1 MAPENIPFQTIRVV
15 SADRT
20 LRITLSEYAISL
32 VIDGHVF
39 FFLPRNERFV
49 TATTTATFAPGHNG
63 EADTPA
69 ECIKCVAFLA
79 RAAGQP

>member
-1 MAPENIPFQTIRVV
+1 MAPDTLPFQTIRVV
-15 SADRT
+15 SSDKT

-39 FFLPRNERFV
+39 FFVARLDRFV
-49 TATTTATFAPGHNG
+49 PCTTTATYAPGHNG

-69 ECIKCVAFLA
+69 ECMRCVGFLA
-79 RAAGQP
+79 RAGGQL